1 MYNVYFCSSSA
12 VYSIIIDR
20 QKHALRKTA
29 YLPNQTCLASICSQ
43 SQKKGHINP
52 NTFYITNKQ
61 MTKNNALLWLHQ
73 VKLCRFFRYSA
84 FRGWHRSDCALLA
97 LSSPKFSVK
106 QHRSAARDLL
116 FFCKSAEYLLSHSSM
131 GGICVEGHVE
141 FVFSLVPKHCR
152 E

>member
-1 MYNVYFCSSSA
+1 
-12 VYSIIIDR
+12 
-20 QKHALRKTA
+20 
-29 YLPNQTCLASICSQ
+29 
-43 SQKKGHINP
+43 
-52 NTFYITNKQ
+52 

-106 QHRSAARDLL
+106 HRSAARYLL

-152 E
+152 EWKISLKIGCRCVEFTIREAWRFPYCKEFFYRENTYTRNSTASAQKKYTYIFQLK